1 MQRRAVGKVTLLSA
15 GPGDL
20 DLLTV
25 RAVKALASAE
35 ILLIDDL
42 VDAAIATLA
51 PAARV
56 IRVGK
61 RGGRRSTSQQFIC
74 NLLRRCALQ
83 GHEVVRVKGGDALL
97 FGRAGEEIDYL
108 RSHNIEVSI
117 VGGIT
122 SGSAAA
128 ASLGVSLT
136 HRDHGHGVTFIT
148 AHTSSHE
155 EPDWSV
161 LARTATTLVI
171 YMGMSRL
178 DSICAGLLVS
188 MPASTPAAIVES
200 ASCKAE
206 RRLVTTLGALRQEAQ
221 RMGLGSPAVILV
233 GGALQAARAGEAS
246 AICPMEP
253 LLVLAQ

>member
-1 MQRRAVGKVTLLSA
+1 VQGKAVGKVTLLSA

-20 DLLTV
+20 ELLTV
-25 RAVKALASAE
+25 KAVKALQSAGV
-35 ILLIDDL
+35 LLIDDL
-42 VDAAIATLA
+42 VDASIATLA
-51 PAARV
+51 PGARV

-74 NLLRRCALQ
+74 NLLRRCAMQ

-108 RSHNIEVSI
+108 RSHGIEVAIIS
-117 VGGIT
+117 GIT

-136 HRDHGHGVTFIT
+136 HRDHCHGTTFIT
-148 AHTSSHE
+148 AHTSSHG
-155 EPDWSV
+155 EPDWGA

-178 DSICAGLLVS
+178 DSICAGLLGS
-188 MPASTPAAIVES
+188 LPADTPAAIVES

-206 RRLVTTLGALRQEAQ
+206 RRLLTTLGCLQSEAQ

-233 GGALQAARAGEAS
+233 GAALQRACAGQQAAIATPSRLAAR
-246 AICPMEP
+246 
-253 LLVLAQ
+253 